1 MVASMNDQVI
11 ELAQRGKALTTDE
24 RSRLVDILLESLHEP
39 LIAEVEAAWEVEI
52 ERRLAAYDRG
62 EGKVIDAEEVSGK
75 ARSIAR

>member
-1 MVASMNDQVI
+1 MHDQVI

-39 LIAEVEAAWEVEI
+39 LIAEVEAAWEVET

-62 EGKVIDAEEVSGK
+62 EAKAVDAEEVFEK
-75 ARSIAR
+75 ARIIAR